1 MNAGIVLATTCL
13 GLLATGHSV
22 LGERA
27 LLRPLFAAE
36 LPPMP
41 LPPLFARRTLR
52 FAWHLTSL
60 AWVALAWAL
69 LTTEQAA
76 PAVAALMI
84 VSGLVTFASTRGAHF
99 AWALF
104 LAGGLGAAQVAMPA
118 GTAVVVVACAGA
130 MALAAIAALHVA
142 WGLSLTTWGLHA
154 AIPEVDGQRQ
164 FTPPRAATL
173 AVAAALA
180 FAAHLLLSLAGIVEQ
195 VPFAHALGVAA
206 VVVFALRTVGDLRT
220 AGLFKRVRGTA
231 FARGDTVLFTPLCFA
246 LAAAFAW
253 VLTT

>member
-1 MNAGIVLATTCL
+1 MTAGILLATACL
-13 GLLATGHSV
+13 GLLAVGHSA

-36 LPPMP
+36 LPPLP
-41 LPPLFARRTLR
+41 LPPLLARRTLR

-60 AWVALAWAL
+60 AWLALAWAL

-76 PAVAALMI
+76 PAVAVLML
-84 VSGLVTFASTRGAHF
+84 VSGVVTFASTRGAHF

-130 MALAAIAALHVA
+130 VALAAIAALHVA
-142 WGLSLTTWGLHA
+142 WGLSLTTWGLRA
-154 AIPEVDGQRQ
+154 AIPEVAGRPL
-164 FTPPRAATL
+164 FKPGFAAAL
-173 AVAAALA
+173 VVAAALA
-180 FAAHLLLSLAGIVEQ
+180 FAAQLLLSLAGLIDQ
-195 VPFAHALGVAA
+195 VPCARTLGAAA

-220 AGLFKRVRGTA
+220 AGLFKRVRGTP
-231 FARGDTVLFTPLCFA
+231 FARSDTEVFTPLCFA